1 MKEFMRHRADDSE
14 ARAAEISR
22 QAALAEAE
30 NNKKLVKSK
39 WTFAKDRV
47 SQGITAARVNSYAAA
62 FATIA
67 EFTGESD
74 VEKLVEQFV
83 DAEEENFR
91 LFSYVNQ
98 LNSDIE
104 KLEEQIAELTREIA
118 RHRGEGSAHDAEK
131 ARAVRALDERLRRAD
146 GVFDRAS
153 GATASTRRRCGRWR
167 SSRMARGAC
176 STRLGATRR

>member
-1 MKEFMRHRADDSE
+1 MRHRADDSE

-118 RHRGEGSAHDAEK
+118 ERRGEDIARDAKK
-131 ARAVRALDERLRRAD
+131 ARRARAGRRLRRAPRAR
-146 GVFDRAS
+146 GQYDRKS
-153 GATASTRRRCGRWR
+153 RRRCGRWR